1 MNLNLEG
8 REKLREFVEEQ
19 LKKVPAGKRLVLPNE
34 TLEQLLFEEVVVNEK
49 ENIRVK
55 FPVWSGKFLRKLDL
69 SHVSFENV
77 DWASLWFVAGVEEY
91 RSDYDD
97 LGEFISIFT
106 KADVAPNEHEEIYDD
121 ENMFKNRVKGVQ
133 GLKRL
138 YDVTTSYGGVI
149 DYSGTNATIDL
160 SQSFLSKYSKKLW
173 VFGCNFSGCN
183 VYISNST
190 EIKHFEMIDCDIS
203 NTQIKLPKILYKHL
217 DMGASNFENCD
228 LSENEFDITDMLAG
242 HEPINLKNTGAK
254 ITYNPKYIEQ
264 DLLDKYMD
272 TFLVG
277 CYLDGELIRTPEE
290 REWIEKDQAE
300 SLEQHQSGKSEELER
315 MFGEIS
321 STISSQLDEET
332 PKTM

>member
-1 MNLNLEG
+1 MSLNLEG

-49 ENIRVK
+49 EDIRVK

-69 SHVSFENV
+69 SRVSFENV
-77 DWASLWFVAGVEEY
+77 DWACLWFLAGQEHF
-91 RSDYDD
+91 RDNYDNI
-97 LGEFISIFT
+97 GHFIGIFT
-106 KADVAPNEHEEIYDD
+106 KDDVAPDEHREIYDD

-160 SQSFLSKYSKKLW
+160 SQSFLSKYSRKFW

-183 VYISNST
+183 VYISNSMGFT
-190 EIKHFEMIDCDIS
+190 RFEISDCNFS
-203 NTQIKLPKILYKHL
+203 NTQIKLPKILYEYN
-217 DMGASNFENCD
+217 DVGASNFENCD
-228 LSENEFDITDMLAG
+228 LSGIEFDLTDMLANEE
-242 HEPINLKNTGAK
+242 EPINLKNTGAK
-254 ITYNPKYIEQ
+254 ITYDLEYIEQ

-272 TFLVG
+272 TLLVG

-290 REWIEKDQAE
+290 RERIKREQAN
-300 SLEQHQSGKSEELER
+300 LLDKQQLEELQR